1 MKILFDTNIVLD
13 VLLDR
18 KPFSDLA
25 TILFSWAEEK
35 IISGFLGATT
45 VTTIF
50 YLATKVVGKKQAK
63 ESISKLLTIFTI
75 APVNG
80 SVLEASLKSKFSD
93 FEDAV
98 LYQAACHSD
107 VQGIVTRDVAGFK
120 NSTIA
125 VYSPDELVKMIQA
138 LKKDSQRTIN

>member
-13 VLLDR
+13 LLLDR

-25 TILFSWAEEK
+25 TILFSLAEEK
-35 IISGFLGATT
+35 IIAGFLGATT

-50 YLATKVVGKKQAK
+50 YLATKVVGKKKA
-63 ESISKLLTIFTI
+63 EEAISKLLTIFTI

-80 SVLEASLKSKFSD
+80 SVLEAALKSKFSD

-98 LYQAACHSD
+98 LYQAAYHSNI
-107 VQGIVTRDVAGFK
+107 QAIVTRDVVGFK
-120 NSTIA
+120 HSTIP
-125 VYSPDELVKMIQA
+125 VYSPDELCTMVKA
-138 LKKDSQRTIN
+138 LK